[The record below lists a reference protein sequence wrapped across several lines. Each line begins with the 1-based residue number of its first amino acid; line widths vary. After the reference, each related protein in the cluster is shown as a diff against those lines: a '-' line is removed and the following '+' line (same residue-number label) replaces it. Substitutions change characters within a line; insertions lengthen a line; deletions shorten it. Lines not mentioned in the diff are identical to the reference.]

1 VSDNANTLGTAP
13 IVVLVLYL
21 FVMIGI
27 GWIGKVS
34 SKEKSLRDF
43 YLGGSSF
50 GVFVLFLTLFATQY
64 SGNTMLGFAGRSY
77 REGGTYV
84 VSIMFMVLTITMISL
99 YGPRLFRLSRAFG
112 YITPADYIYHRF
124 GSHWL
129 RVICVILLCWGLA
142 NYILEQ
148 LVAMGHA
155 VEGLSGGRIEFMTGV
170 ILLVIVMLIYETL
183 GGMRS
188 VAWTDAIQGLL
199 LVGGCSIILYVIL
212 TTDGGLPAATQ
223 AIAAQEGQSQKLQV
237 PGWSGIRAWFST
249 LLLLMFG
256 VSVYPHAI
264 QRFFAARSLKTLRIS
279 LAGMAFMP
287 FFTTLL
293 AFVLGFI
300 AISRFTDLS
309 PFESDQVTLLML
321 LAVINENEF
330 IRWLV
335 IIVFVALV
343 AAIMSTTDSALL
355 SIQSMITKDIYSVYI
370 NPKASQRNLLWSGKV
385 FGWVLIAFLVA
396 MTWVSQQT
404 ESSIWALIKL
414 KLEFMVQIS
423 PVFILG
429 LFWRRLSGVTMLC
442 GILTGTSITLVLW
455 VGAALGYWDTAA
467 RSPLGI
473 SAGVWGLAVNY
484 SICFVGGLLWPEPG
498 SAKGAMSAGTTSPT
512 GTADST
518 GTQPS

>member
-1 VSDNANTLGTAP
+1 MSDSAYKLGTAP

-21 FVMIGI
+21 CVMITI
-27 GWIGKVS
+27 GWIGKIS
-34 SKEKSLRDF
+34 SKEKSFRDF

-64 SGNTMLGFAGRSY
+64 SGNTMLGFAGRAY
-77 REGGTYV
+77 RQGGTYV
-84 VSIMFMVLTITMISL
+84 VSIMFMVLTITMISM
-99 YGPRLFRLSRAFG
+99 YGPRLFRLSRIFG

-129 RVICVILLCWGLA
+129 RIICVILLCWGLA

-170 ILLVIVMLIYETL
+170 ILLVIVMLTYETL

-188 VAWTDAIQGLL
+188 VAWTDVIQGVLL
-199 LVGGCSIILYVIL
+199 FVGCSIILYIIL
-212 TTDGGLPAATQ
+212 TGDGGLSAATEI
-223 AIAAQEGQSQKLQV
+223 IAAEKGQPEKLQV
-237 PGWSGIRAWFST
+237 PGWPGIRAWFST

-256 VSVYPHAI
+256 VSIYPHAI
-264 QRFFAARSLKTLRIS
+264 QRFFSARSLKTLRIS

-287 FFTTLL
+287 FVTTLL

-321 LAVINENEF
+321 LAMINENDF

-355 SIQSMITKDIYSVYI
+355 SIQSMISKDIYSVYI
-370 NPKASQRNLLWSGKV
+370 NPKASPRELLWTGKV
-385 FGWVLIAFLVA
+385 FGWVLIAFLVG
-396 MTWVSQQT
+396 MTWVSRQT

-423 PVFILG
+423 PVFMLG
-429 LFWRRLSGVTMLC
+429 LFWRRLSGFTMLC
-442 GILTGTSITLVLW
+442 GVLTGTGITLVLW

-473 SAGVWGLAVNY
+473 SAGVWGLAANY
-484 SICFVGGLLWPEPG
+484 TICFIGGLLWPEPVSSQSSQALKPLRPQQEHDDVG
-498 SAKGAMSAGTTSPT
+498 RGV
-512 GTADST
+512 
-518 GTQPS
+518 

>member
-1 VSDNANTLGTAP
+1 VTDSAYKLGTAP
-13 IVVLVLYL
+13 IVVLAVYL
-21 FVMIGI
+21 VVMIAI

-77 REGGTYV
+77 RQGGTYV
-84 VSIMFMVLTITMISL
+84 VSIMFMVVTITMISL
-99 YGPRLFRLSRAFG
+99 YGPRLFRLSRTFG

-129 RVICVILLCWGLA
+129 RVICAILLCWGLA

-188 VAWTDAIQGLL
+188 VAWTDAIQGVLL
-199 LVGGCSIILYVIL
+199 FGGCSIILYIIL
-212 TTDGGLPAATQ
+212 TTEGGLPAATET
-223 AIAAQEGQSQKLQV
+223 IATEQPDKLQV
-237 PGWSGIRAWFST
+237 PGWEGIRAWFST

-264 QRFFAARSLKTLRIS
+264 QRFFSARSLKTLRIS

-287 FFTTLL
+287 FITTLL

-300 AISRFTDLS
+300 AISRFADLTA
-309 PFESDQVTLLML
+309 FESDQVTLLML
-321 LAVINENEF
+321 LAIVNENDF

-370 NPKASQRNLLWSGKV
+370 NPNASQRNLLWTGKV
-385 FGWVLIAFLVA
+385 FGWLLIAFLVG

-429 LFWRRLSGVTMLC
+429 LFWRRLSRVPMLC
-442 GILTGTSITLVLW
+442 GLLTGTGITLVLW

-467 RSPLGI
+467 RSPWGI
-473 SAGVWGLAVNY
+473 SAGVWGLAANY
-484 SICFVGGLLWPEPG
+484 TICFVGGLLWPDQC
-498 SAKGAMSAGTTSPT
+498 SKAH
-512 GTADST
+512 
-518 GTQPS
+518 

>member
-1 VSDNANTLGTAP
+1 
-13 IVVLVLYL
+13 
-21 FVMIGI
+21 
-27 GWIGKVS
+27 
-34 SKEKSLRDF
+34 
-43 YLGGSSF
+43 
-50 GVFVLFLTLFATQY
+50 
-64 SGNTMLGFAGRSY
+64 
-77 REGGTYV
+77 
-84 VSIMFMVLTITMISL
+84 
-99 YGPRLFRLSRAFG
+99 
-112 YITPADYIYHRF
+112 
-124 GSHWL
+124 
-129 RVICVILLCWGLA
+129 
-142 NYILEQ
+142 
-148 LVAMGHA
+148 MGHA

-188 VAWTDAIQGLL
+188 VAWTDAIQGVLL
-199 LVGGCSIILYVIL
+199 FGGCSIILYIIL
-212 TTDGGLPAATQ
+212 TTEGGLPAATET
-223 AIAAQEGQSQKLQV
+223 IATEQPDKLQV
-237 PGWSGIRAWFST
+237 PGWEGIRAWFST

-264 QRFFAARSLKTLRIS
+264 QRFFSARSLKTLRIS

-287 FFTTLL
+287 FITTLL

-300 AISRFTDLS
+300 AISRFADLTA
-309 PFESDQVTLLML
+309 FESDQVTLLML
-321 LAVINENEF
+321 LAIVNENDF

-370 NPKASQRNLLWSGKV
+370 NPNASQRNLLWTGKV
-385 FGWVLIAFLVA
+385 FGWLLIAFLVG

-429 LFWRRLSGVTMLC
+429 LFWRRLSRVPMLC
-442 GILTGTSITLVLW
+442 GLLTGTGITLVLW

-467 RSPLGI
+467 RSPWGI
-473 SAGVWGLAVNY
+473 SAGVWGLAANY
-484 SICFVGGLLWPEPG
+484 TICFVGGLLWPDQC
-498 SAKGAMSAGTTSPT
+498 SKAH
-512 GTADST
+512 
-518 GTQPS
+518 

>member
-1 VSDNANTLGTAP
+1 MSNSDVQLGIAP
-13 IVVLVLYL
+13 IVVLALYL
-21 FVMIGI
+21 VLMVGI
-27 GWIGKVS
+27 GWLGRIS

-77 REGGTYV
+77 RQGGTYV
-84 VSIMFMVLTITMISL
+84 VSVMFMVLTISIISL
-99 YGPRLFRLSRAFG
+99 YGPRLFRLSRKFG

-124 GSHWL
+124 GSHPL
-129 RVICVILLCWGLA
+129 RVLCVILFCWGLA

-155 VEGLSGGRIEFMTGV
+155 VEGLSGGRISFMTGV
-170 ILLVIVMLIYETL
+170 VLLVIVMLTYETL

-188 VAWTDAIQGLL
+188 VAWTDAIQGTLL
-199 LVGGCSIILYVIL
+199 FGGCSIILYIIL
-212 TTDGGLPAATQ
+212 TSEGGLPAAT
-223 AIAAQEGQSQKLQV
+223 AIIASEQGQPEKLQV
-237 PGWSGIRAWFST
+237 PGFAGIRTWVST
-249 LLLLMFG
+249 LILLMFG

-264 QRFFAARSLKTLRIS
+264 QRFFSARTLKTLRIS

-287 FFTTLL
+287 FITTLL

-300 AISRFTDLS
+300 AMSRFPGLS

-321 LAVINENEF
+321 LDIINESAF

-370 NPKASQRNLLWSGKV
+370 NPNASQRNLLWTGKL
-385 FGWVLIAFLVA
+385 FGWVLIAFLVG

-404 ESSIWALIKL
+404 ESSLWTLIKL

-423 PVFILG
+423 PVFLLG
-429 LFWRRLSGVTMLC
+429 LFWRRLPGSVVLAGVS
-442 GILTGTSITLVLW
+442 TGTAITLVLW

-467 RSPLGI
+467 RSPWGI

-484 SICFVGGLLWPEPG
+484 SICIVGGLMAPQHPV
-498 SAKGAMSAGTTSPT
+498 AGRPT
-512 GTADST
+512 GER
-518 GTQPS
+518 

>member
-1 VSDNANTLGTAP
+1 MNDGVHELGITP
-13 IVVLVLYL
+13 IVFLAVYL

-27 GWIGKVS
+27 GWLGKLRAR
-34 SKEKSLRDF
+34 EKSLRDF

-50 GVFVLFLTLFATQY
+50 GVFVLFLTLFFFLY
-64 SGNTMLGFAGRSY
+64 SGNTMLGFTGRSY

-99 YGPRLFRLSRAFG
+99 YGPRLFRLSRKFG

-129 RVICVILLCWGLA
+129 RIICVVLLCWGLA

-155 VEGLSGGRIEFMTGV
+155 VEGLSGGRIDFMTGV
-170 ILLVIVMLIYETL
+170 ILLVIVMLTYETL

-188 VAWTDAIQGLL
+188 VAWTDAIQGIL
-199 LVGGCSIILYVIL
+199 LVGGFSIILYIIL
-212 TTDGGLPAATQ
+212 TFDGGLTAATEK
-223 AIAAQEGQSQKLQV
+223 IAAENGQPAKLQV
-237 PGWSGIRAWFST
+237 PGWQGIRTWFST

-264 QRFFAARSLKTLRIS
+264 QRFFSARSLTTLRIS
-279 LAGMAFMP
+279 LAGMVFMP
-287 FFTTLL
+287 FLTTML
-293 AFVLGFI
+293 AFTLGFI

-309 PFESDQVTLLML
+309 TFESDQVTLLML
-321 LAVINENEF
+321 LDIINESDF

-335 IIVFVALV
+335 ITVFVALV

-370 NPKASQRNLLWSGKV
+370 NPKASQQGLLLSGKL
-385 FGWVLIAFLVA
+385 FGWILIAFLVG
-396 MTWVSQQT
+396 MTWVSRQT
-404 ESSIWALIKL
+404 ESSIWTLIRL

-429 LFWRRLSGVTMLC
+429 LFWRRLSGRSVLC
-442 GILTGTSITLVLW
+442 GVLVGTGITLVLW
-455 VGAALGYWDTAA
+455 VGAALGYWDAA
-467 RSPLGI
+467 SRSPLGI
-473 SAGVWGLAVNY
+473 SAGVWGLTANY
-484 SICFVGGLLWPEPG
+484 LICFIGGLLWPEPE
-498 SAKGAMSAGTTSPT
+498 
-512 GTADST
+512 
-518 GTQPS
+518 PSQSVSSGKI

>member
-1 VSDNANTLGTAP
+1 MSDNSVQLGIAP

-21 FVMIGI
+21 VLMVGI
-27 GWIGKVS
+27 GWLGKVRRQ
-34 SKEKSLRDF
+34 ENSLRDF

-64 SGNTMLGFAGRSY
+64 SGNTMLGFAGKSY
-77 REGGTYV
+77 RQGGAYV
-84 VSIMFMVLTITMISL
+84 VSIMFMILTITIISL
-99 YGPRLFRLSRAFG
+99 YGPRLFRLSRKFG

-124 GSHWL
+124 GSHPL
-129 RVICVILLCWGLA
+129 RVICVLLFCWGLA

-155 VEGLSGGRIEFMTGV
+155 VEGLSGRRIHFMTGV
-170 ILLVIVMLIYETL
+170 ILLVVVMLIYETL

-188 VAWTDAIQGLL
+188 VAWTDAIQGTLL
-199 LVGGCSIILYVIL
+199 FGGCSIILYIIL
-212 TTDGGLPAATQ
+212 TSEGGLPAATEI
-223 AIAAQEGQSQKLQV
+223 IASEQGQPEKLLV
-237 PGWSGIRAWFST
+237 PGWGGIRAWVST

-264 QRFFAARSLKTLRIS
+264 QRFFSARTLKTLRVS

-287 FFTTLL
+287 FTTTLL

-300 AISRFTDLS
+300 AMSRFANLS
-309 PFESDQVTLLML
+309 DFESDQVTVLML
-321 LAVINENEF
+321 LDIINENTF

-370 NPKASQRNLLWSGKV
+370 NPKASARNLLWTGKI
-385 FGWVLIAFLVA
+385 FGWALIAFLIG
-396 MTWVSQQT
+396 MTWVSRET
-404 ESSIWALIKL
+404 ESSIWVLIKL

-423 PVFILG
+423 PVFLLG
-429 LFWRRLSGVTMLC
+429 LFWRRLAGWAMLGGV
-442 GILTGTSITLVLW
+442 LTGTSITLVLW
-455 VGAALGYWDTAA
+455 VGAALGYWDVAA
-467 RSPLGI
+467 RSPWGI
-473 SAGVWGLAVNY
+473 SAGVWGLAANY
-484 SICFVGGLLWPEPG
+484 TVCVIGGLVAPQGL
-498 SAKGAMSAGTTSPT
+498 GATRVGLTRSS
-512 GTADST
+512 S
-518 GTQPS
+518 